1 MTVQERPILHA
12 NERGVD
18 RIIRSIAGA
27 VLLAFAIISFSG
39 PFALVEGVIALALGI
54 VGAISLGTGL
64 MGWCPFYAMLGISTC
79 EARARRASAR
89 R

>member
-1 MTVQERPILHA
+1 MAIQERPILSA

-18 RIIRSIAGA
+18 RIVRAVVGA
-27 VLLAFAIISFSG
+27 ALLAFAIISFSG

-54 VGAISLGTGL
+54 IGAISLGTGL

-89 R
+89 H